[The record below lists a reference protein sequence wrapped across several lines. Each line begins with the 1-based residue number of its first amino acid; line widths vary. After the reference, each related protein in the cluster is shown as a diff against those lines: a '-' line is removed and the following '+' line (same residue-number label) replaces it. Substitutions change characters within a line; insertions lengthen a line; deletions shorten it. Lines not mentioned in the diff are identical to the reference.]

1 MLEAG
6 LLQPPPP
13 TPHKKKRKK
22 KGAVL
27 QIMKTKVGAT
37 RGDWNLP
44 LSLTSSTSN
53 KDKE

>member
-13 TPHKKKRKK
+13 TPHKKK

>member
-13 TPHKKKRKK
+13 IPNKKNK